1 MRKKIHLKD
10 LIKIYSE
17 FSNYENKELRKK
29 ELLYATKKFTEVV
42 QGSSKDE
49 YVKDYVNRH
58 NYYSQDTYSFMSNNP
73 WSVMNEHNSN
83 YFEDYSDTYKTN
95 MKSINVDEIY
105 A

>member
-1 MRKKIHLKD
+1 
-10 LIKIYSE
+10 
-17 FSNYENKELRKK
+17 
-29 ELLYATKKFTEVV
+29 
-42 QGSSKDE
+42 
-49 YVKDYVNRH
+49 
-58 NYYSQDTYSFMSNNP
+58 MSNNP